1 MTSVVPRTC
10 ARCGGLLTTGS
21 PRDLGGCINQTI
33 SCEACGIDCYELST
47 RKEEPVAK
55 KATKTPRD
63 RDLPGM
69 EDRAI
74 AVLETL
80 AAEYAELRD
89 ERIQLNAQ
97 EVVLKQKLLGE
108 MHRLKRSSYRRP
120 GVEIEIE
127 PGEETIKV
135 RVRKEAAAD
144 EEPTPD
150 RKSAAARRR
159 ALMRM
164 IILVPGEL
172 DLTREDYRTV
182 SGRGLSVRL

>member
-1 MTSVVPRTC
+1 MTLKACPRC
-10 ARCGGLLTTGS
+10 DGPVIFGA

-33 SCEACGIDCYELST
+33 SCEACGIDISEIST

-55 KATKTPRD
+55 KAKDEKPRD

-74 AVLETL
+74 AALEAL

-135 RVRKEAAAD
+135 RVRKEAPD

-150 RKSAAARRR
+150 RKSAAAGD
-159 ALMRM
+159 
-164 IILVPGEL
+164 VH
-172 DLTREDYRTV
+172 
-182 SGRGLSVRL
+182 